1 MKHVTAFLVTLLL
14 ALSCTACSGGSTLV
28 GSWEGPLELS
38 VLGVGVEEPG
48 TATETIRFT
57 FSEDG
62 TGSMELTSDFPL
74 AELPYEAFQYTA
86 EADQLTLTFASGQTM
101 AFAYSLNGNTLDLE
115 GRADLTLTRTE

>member
-14 ALSCTACSGGSTLV
+14 ALSCSACGGGSTLV

-48 TATETIRFT
+48 TATETIRLT

-62 TGSMELTSDFPL
+62 TGAMELTSDLPL
-74 AELPYEAFQYTA
+74 AEMPYQSFQYTTDA
-86 EADQLTLTFASGQTM
+86 EQLTLTLESGQTM
-101 AFAYSLNGNTLDLE
+101 EFTYHLDGDTLGLD